1 MAKKEFSGGL
11 NELFGENSQT
21 QQQPQPSTDS
31 TSPAE
36 VSVEE
41 VEEVTPE
48 EEEDLINSV
57 EDEEL
62 REALKRKRL
71 NGNGRPR
78 KGVKKQ
84 KASDGYERAC
94 MIVNAEK
101 YEKIKTISLRETLSI
116 KEVIEAAMDLAIEA
130 YERKHG
136 ELNSAPKKGDASQ
149 LFK

>member
-11 NELFGENSQT
+11 IELFGENSQP
-21 QQQPQPSTDS
+21 QPQPSTEN
-31 TSPAE
+31 TPPAE
-36 VSVEE
+36 ESVEE
-41 VEEVTPE
+41 ATPE
-48 EEEDLINSV
+48 EEEGLINSV

-71 NGNGRPR
+71 TGNGRPR
-78 KGVKKQ
+78 KGIHKK

-116 KEVIEAAMDLAIEA
+116 KEVVEAAMDLAIEA

-136 ELNSAPKKGDASQ
+136 EITSTQKKGDASQ
-149 LFK
+149 IFK